1 MTGPSV
7 PRPRA
12 GAPGPHAAPG
22 AILTDPAPPDTP
34 TAPAATG
41 DQEVRRSTRNGLV
54 GLAGAAINGVLGFLL
69 TVVIVR
75 GLGPAG
81 SGAMFTAIGVVAIVG
96 VLCCAG
102 ADTALVWA
110 LPRRRAG
117 RDGDAARLL
126 PVALLPALLLTVA
139 VAATGVAL
147 ARSLAPVLFDRDTG
161 AGVDLLR
168 LAFAGLP
175 FVVAMTVLLAAVRAV
190 RPVTAL
196 VAVQYV
202 FVPAARPALVLAAL
216 GAGAGVTAAFAGWL
230 APVVA
235 AVAVCAVLLVRP
247 LGLGAGARLR
257 PVAADWRTL
266 WGFALPRA
274 ASAAIDA
281 SSMWLTVLL
290 TAALAGQAEAGIIG
304 AVGRYALA
312 GLLVMQGLRV
322 SVAPQLSRLLGQ
334 HRTAEAAQVY
344 RRITAAIVALSWPGY
359 LLLAIFAPG
368 FLSLFGREFTGGALP
383 MAVLAGAMMV
393 NSGVG
398 IVQTLLLMSGSSGR
412 HLFAAATGLVLNVGL
427 ALALIPR
434 HGALGAAVAWTVG
447 IVAENVLA
455 TAAARR
461 VVGEPLMTRSVLLT
475 AAVAGTG
482 TAVLAGLG
490 ALVAGRGVA
499 GLFLTLG
506 TAVLLAAAAL
516 AHPAVRRRARAAA
529 GTLGRRA
536 S

>member
-1 MTGPSV
+1 MTASG
-7 PRPRA
+7 
-12 GAPGPHAAPG
+12 
-22 AILTDPAPPDTP
+22 TP
-34 TAPAATG
+34 TVATATSG
-41 DQEVRRSTRNGLV
+41 EREVRRSTRSGLV
-54 GLAGAAINGVLGFLL
+54 GLAGAAVNGLLGFVL

-110 LPRRRAG
+110 LPRRTRG
-117 RDGDAARLL
+117 PDGDAARLL
-126 PVALLPALLLTVA
+126 PVALAPTLLLTVA
-139 VAATGVAL
+139 VAAAGVAL
-147 ARSLAPVLFDRDTG
+147 SGTLAPVLFDTG
-161 AGVDLLR
+161 TTDGDDLLR

-190 RPVTAL
+190 RPVAAL

-202 FVPAARPALVLAAL
+202 LVPAARPALVGAAL
-216 GAGAGVTAAFAGWL
+216 VAGAGVTVAFAGWL
-230 APVVA
+230 APVA
-235 AVAVCAVLLVRP
+235 LAVLACVALLVGP
-247 LGLGAGARLR
+247 LGLTAGTRLR
-257 PVAADWRTL
+257 PVRADWHGF

-274 ASAAIDA
+274 ASATIDA

-290 TAALAGQAEAGIIG
+290 TAALAGQAAAGVIG

-334 HRTAEAAQVY
+334 GRTAEAAAVY
-344 RRITAAIVALSWPGY
+344 QRITAVIIALSWPGY
-359 LLLAIFAPG
+359 LLLAVFAPG
-368 FLSLFGREFTGGALP
+368 FLRLFGADFTTGSAA
-383 MAVLAGAMMV
+383 MAVLAGAMLV
-393 NSGVG
+393 NSGTG

-412 HLFAAATGLVLNVGL
+412 HLLAAATGLLLNVGL
-427 ALALIPR
+427 ALVLIPP

-447 IVAENVLA
+447 IVVENLIA

-461 VVGEPLMTRSVLLT
+461 VVGEPLVTRTVLRT
-475 AAVAGTG
+475 AVLAAAG
-482 TAVLAGLG
+482 TAVLAGAG
-490 ALVAGRGVA
+490 AAVAGRGVA

-506 TAVLLAAAAL
+506 VAALLAVVLLL
-516 AHPAVRRRARAAA
+516 HPGVRRRARAAVP
-529 GTLGRRA
+529 TLLGRGPR
-536 S
+536 